1 MEEIVKDY
9 IYPMCAIMITI
20 GIWLIAI
27 ELERIRKI
35 KQSGGVM
42 AALGD
47 IWGIGSNP
55 IRTTIGGIGVTP

>member
-35 KQSGGVM
+35 KQSGGGMVD
-42 AALGD
+42 AL
-47 IWGIGSNP
+47 
-55 IRTTIGGIGVTP
+55 